1 MLLIYILSCKN
12 PQKKNNNFT
21 WTLGINGGHSLGA
34 VFLFNARE
42 TVSLLMHSDDAF
54 T

>member
-1 MLLIYILSCKN
+1 MSCKN
-12 PQKKNNNFT
+12 PQKNNNFT

-34 VFLFNARE
+34 VVLFNARE
-42 TVSLLMHSDDAF
+42 TVSLLMHSDDVL

>member
-1 MLLIYILSCKN
+1 MVV
-12 PQKKNNNFT
+12 T
-21 WTLGINGGHSLGA
+21 GHSLGA

-42 TVSLLMHSDDAF
+42 TVSLLMPSDDVL

>member
-12 PQKKNNNFT
+12 PQKNNNYT
-21 WTLGINGGHSLGA
+21 WTLGINGVHSLGA

-42 TVSLLMHSDDAF
+42 TVSLLMPSDDVL